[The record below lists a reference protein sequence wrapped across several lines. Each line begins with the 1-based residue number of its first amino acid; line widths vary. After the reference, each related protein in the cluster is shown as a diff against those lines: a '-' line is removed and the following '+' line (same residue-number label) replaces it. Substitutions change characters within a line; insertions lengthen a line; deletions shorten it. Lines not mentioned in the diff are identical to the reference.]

1 MNKSKIL
8 TSVLAMVLALS
19 VVVSFA
25 ACSKKDGEGEG
36 TTNVVDQS
44 APADAATPQAQTFD
58 ALLET
63 VFESSDLQVDYKCSD
78 GETADIGGTFGNGLE
93 DSNFE
98 LAISEDMKII
108 VAGGKVTVKSPAG
121 EKSLDI
127 QTYLGLMDYESF
139 LKLYGID
146 EPVVDVADDV
156 INDGKIERSAIAYI
170 YDEKIRPNL
179 ELMIKEELGAE
190 VNLPTFED
198 TIAYIRE
205 FLNTGVSKE
214 ALNFTVIEETNGKV
228 TYNATFNM
236 AKLVEDFGKYVMKH
250 TELLEIAKAF
260 AGTEDGAV
268 QAMFNEMVE
277 EAKAIPGGNLQVTID
292 NGRLTK
298 VVCTP
303 NGGDTYTFEISSAK
317 K

>member
-1 MNKSKIL
+1 MNKSKL
-8 TSVLAMVLALS
+8 LRSVLAMVLALS

-25 ACSKKDGEGEG
+25 ACSKKGGEEG
-36 TTNVVDQS
+36 TTNAVNQS

-78 GETADIGGTFGNGLE
+78 GETADIGGSFGEGLE

-98 LAISEDMKII
+98 LVVSEDMKII
-108 VAGGKVTVKSPAG
+108 VAGGKITVSGPDG
-121 EKSLDI
+121 EQSLDL
-127 QTYLGLMDYESF
+127 QTYLGFMDVESF
-139 LKLYGID
+139 LSAYGID
-146 EPVVDVADDV
+146 KPVVDVADDV

-179 ELMIKEELGAE
+179 ELMLEEELGAE
-190 VNLPTFED
+190 VKLPTFED
-198 TIAYIRE
+198 TLAYIRE

-228 TYNATFNM
+228 TYNVTFNM

-250 TELLEIAKAF
+250 TELLAIAEAF

-277 EAKAIPGGNLQVTID
+277 EAKAIPGGNLQVTIAND
-292 NGRLTK
+292 RLTK

-303 NGGDTYTFEISSAK
+303 NGGDTYTFEITSAK
-317 K
+317 